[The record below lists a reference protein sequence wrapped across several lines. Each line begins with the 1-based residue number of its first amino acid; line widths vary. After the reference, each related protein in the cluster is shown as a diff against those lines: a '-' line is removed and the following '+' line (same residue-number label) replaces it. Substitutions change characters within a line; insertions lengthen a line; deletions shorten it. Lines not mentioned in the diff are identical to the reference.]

1 MPVRRLLP
9 VALGVLLTACSN
21 TTLIDAPPSPEPTP
35 TPEPTPVLE
44 LGDFDPEG
52 DFEVFDPCT
61 EIPPEV
67 LADAG
72 LGEAVGEP
80 YYDGNMSVLCSFT
93 SEDPQTL
100 GVFSLVGDRN
110 SRSKLEERG
119 LILDANPEGGPQ
131 GMYLHAMPAD
141 IGNDCSAAVHTNRG
155 RFVVKYGEV
164 LTERNRAE
172 LCDIAINTLEKT
184 TDIMGESSGNLS

>member
-72 LGEAVGEP
+72 WGGSRGTLLRRQHVGAV
-80 YYDGNMSVLCSFT
+80 FHF
-93 SEDPQTL
+93 EDPQTL